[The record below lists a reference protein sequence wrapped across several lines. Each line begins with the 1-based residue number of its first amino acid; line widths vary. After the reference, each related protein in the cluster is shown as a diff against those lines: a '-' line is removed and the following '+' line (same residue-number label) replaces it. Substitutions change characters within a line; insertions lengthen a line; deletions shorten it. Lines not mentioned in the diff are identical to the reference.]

1 MRNNQKLWPKA
12 IMLSVAFLCFTMTA
26 VAQMIKVSGV
36 VLDTHQEPIIGV
48 TVKVIGTGNGTVTD
62 IDGKFSL
69 EANRSAR
76 VSISYVGYKT
86 LEQRVQPNMHVV
98 MEEEANILSEVVA
111 IGYGSV
117 KRKDVTTA
125 VSSVNTED
133 LETRPIVSAVQG
145 MQGKAAGLQISQ
157 ANGQPGSAPTI
168 RVRGTTSLNGSNN
181 PLYVVDGVPVD
192 NIDYLSAN
200 DIDNIQIL
208 KDASSAPSTDRELPT
223 V

>member
-12 IMLSVAFLCFTMTA
+12 IMLSVVFLCFTMTA

-36 VLDTHQEPIIGV
+36 VLDTHQEPVIGA

-145 MQGKAAGLQISQ
+145 MQERQPDCKSVRPTDNLVPRRRYVCVVPLRSTAAI
-157 ANGQPGSAPTI
+157 T
-168 RVRGTTSLNGSNN
+168 RCMW
-181 PLYVVDGVPVD
+181 
-192 NIDYLSAN
+192 
-200 DIDNIQIL
+200 
-208 KDASSAPSTDRELPT
+208 
-223 V
+223 

>member
-36 VLDTHQEPIIGV
+36 VLDTHQEPVIGA
-48 TVKVIGTGNGTVTD
+48 TVKVIGTGSGTVTD

-133 LETRPIVSAVQG
+133 LETRPIVTPCRVCREKQPDC
-145 MQGKAAGLQISQ
+145 KLVRPT
-157 ANGQPGSAPTI
+157 ANPVL
-168 RVRGTTSLNGSNN
+168 RRR
-181 PLYVVDGVPVD
+181 YVCGVP
-192 NIDYLSAN
+192 LR
-200 DIDNIQIL
+200 
-208 KDASSAPSTDRELPT
+208 STEAITRCMW
-223 V
+223 